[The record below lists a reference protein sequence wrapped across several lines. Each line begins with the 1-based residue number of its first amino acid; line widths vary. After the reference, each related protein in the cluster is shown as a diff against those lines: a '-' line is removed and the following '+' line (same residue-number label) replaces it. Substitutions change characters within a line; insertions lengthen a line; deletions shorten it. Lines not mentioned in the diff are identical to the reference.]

1 MYMIARIRAR
11 SGIRFTIH
19 SPCNI
24 LFLQVCGVRRIIN
37 SLPTIT
43 VRFTS
48 LPPSKPF
55 TYLGF
60 AIRAHIWSPLAS
72 SCCYHRAY
80 HISLKSP
87 VGTYSSCLLAMQ
99 RLGLILSS
107 SLALTYLKCP
117 SSGAYGVPIS
127 DFWDLTTVT
136 ISTRYSRPAVINRK
150 CHNCSDI
157 RVPGHQKF
165 QCTILLSQSPGGTNT
180 SRLSSLNYH
189 TETPRCFPRKKKCT
203 GSTGRF

>member
-1 MYMIARIRAR
+1 FITLQLKCFALFLLKTSVCICPFSFSPGIENHIMYMIARIRAR
-11 SGIRFTIH
+11 SGIRCTIH

-55 TYLGF
+55 TYLGS

-117 SSGAYGVPIS
+117 SSGAS
-127 DFWDLTTVT
+127 WSANF
-136 ISTRYSRPAVINRK
+136 
-150 CHNCSDI
+150 
-157 RVPGHQKF
+157 
-165 QCTILLSQSPGGTNT
+165 
-180 SRLSSLNYH
+180 
-189 TETPRCFPRKKKCT
+189 
-203 GSTGRF
+203 